1 MTALIALIRK
11 DLILYRDNRRAL
23 MLNLVMPILLA
34 AFFGS
39 MFGGSGAS
47 APGKID
53 VGLVQQDQ
61 SEVARKIAA
70 GLKADAS
77 LHVTELSLP
86 DAQALVRKGELPVA
100 VVIPAGFGEQ
110 AGAALFSGRDKPQ
123 VPLYFD
129 PSQSAV
135 LAMVKGM
142 LTQQVMQNVSAEVF
156 SAGASQKY
164 VDQAL
169 ERLHSHPLQGEQQTQ
184 LTTFL
189 GSLKTFQAQRAA
201 VPVTGA
207 SQGMASG
214 GGMTMPFA
222 TQDQAL
228 STGPKYNG
236 YAHSFADMGVQFI
249 LFMGIDL
256 GIVVLL
262 AQRTGIWNRQLAAPV
277 TLTTVLLAQRTGI
290 WNRQLA
296 APVALT
302 TVLLARAISGALI
315 ALGLLCGIF
324 LAAVLIFKVQISNPL
339 GFFGVALCFASMTSS
354 FGLLIA
360 AYGKTPE
367 GARGIAVFATMIL
380 VMLGGAWV
388 PSFIFP
394 QWMQSATLFIP
405 TRWAVDGF
413 DAMTWR
419 GLGLNIALKSM
430 AVQLGYAAVFST
442 LAITKFRREQQ

>member
-201 VPVTGA
+201 VPATGA

-228 STGPKYNG
+228 SSGPKYNG
-236 YAHSFADMGVQFI
+236 YAHSFAGMGVQFI
-249 LFMGIDL
+249 LFMGIDM
-256 GIVVLL
+256 GIGIGILL
-262 AQRTGIWNRQLAAPV
+262 ARRMGIWNRLLAAPV
-277 TLTTVLLAQRTGI
+277 SLTTVLMG
-290 WNRQLA
+290 
-296 APVALT
+296 
-302 TVLLARAISGALI
+302 RAISGALI
-315 ALGLLCGIF
+315 AMGLMCAMF
-324 LAAVLIFKVQISNPL
+324 VCAMLIFKVQISSVGGFL
-339 GFFGVALCFASMTSS
+339 GMAASFSLMTAA

-360 AYGKTPE
+360 AFGKTPE
-367 GARGIAVFATMIL
+367 AARGIATFATLIM

-388 PSFIFP
+388 PSFVFP
-394 QWMQSATLFIP
+394 EWMQQLTLVVP

-413 DAMTWR
+413 DAVTWR
-419 GLGLNIALKSM
+419 GLGLEGVLAPI
-430 AVQLGYAAVFST
+430 AVQLGFAAVFGG
-442 LAITKFRREQQ
+442 LAVWKFLRDQK